1 MRLLDKILS
10 GRYWIVYY
18 LTYLVSFPLLTWYYR
33 TKLRWPGA
41 EPDVEQ
47 LYMQA
52 ALFAVSAGFA
62 TLVAVFFEVTGRM
75 VLLIPAAWR
84 KAKAEGH
91 AEGLAEGHEK
101 GLSEGHET
109 GLAEGHEAGLAEG
122 LQTEH
127 NRVRSILA
135 EQGQRDPATGAITL
149 SPETAARLLN
159 GAGEP

>member
-1 MRLLDKILS
+1 MRLLDKVLT

-18 LTYLVSFPLLTWYYR
+18 LTYLVSFGLLTWYFR
-33 TKLRWPGA
+33 AKLRWPGG

-47 LYMQA
+47 LFITA
-52 ALFAVSAGFA
+52 ALFAVAAGFA

-91 AEGLAEGHEK
+91 AEGHEI
-101 GLSEGHET
+101 
-109 GLAEGHEAGLAEG
+109 GLAEGREN
-122 LQTEH
+122 EH
-127 NRVRSILA
+127 NRVRSILT

-149 SPETAARLLN
+149 SPEAAARLLN